1 MSHTEQHNGYAVV
14 VQRAADRWSWAIN
27 DVDANIA
34 ASGEAADRETAWRTG
49 VVAAD
54 VIGRL
59 QRARRR
65 AV

>member
-1 MSHTEQHNGYAVV
+1 MHTEQHNGFAVV
-14 VQRAADRWSWAIN
+14 VRPAAGRWSWAIN
-27 DVDANIA
+27 DVEANVA
-34 ASGEAADRETAWRTG
+34 ASGEAADRETALRTG

-59 QRARRR
+59 HRARRR